1 MTISCFIKGVLRE
14 DSVKLVAGETGT
26 LIDKRRPSRTEA
38 RWRSDRS
45 YSSAALA
52 FAALIAL
59 LPKPLH
65 ATSLSH
71 VDVLRI
77 GKKIWQN
84 ECNGTIAGLTS
95 WNAGEDFASL
105 GIGHFIW
112 YPKGRPGPFE
122 ESFPKFVSFISK
134 RGVKL
139 PALLLGTGEKPCPW
153 NSRTEFLRAQHS
165 TEMNQLRSFLVD
177 TVDLQ
182 AEFLIARLESALPK
196 MLAEAAPSD
205 RANVQEQFER
215 LTKTSQGCY
224 ALVDYV
230 NFKGEGVLHTERYQG
245 QGWGLLQVL
254 EAMHGTSDTDAVDEF
269 ARAAKAVLTQRVQNS
284 PADRH
289 ESRWL
294 SGWIRRVNSYNG
306 S

>member
-14 DSVKLVAGETGT
+14 DLIKFVAAETGT
-26 LIDKRRPSRTEA
+26 LIDKRRPSRTE
-38 RWRSDRS
+38 RRSQSERS
-45 YSSAALA
+45 HSSAALV
-52 FAALIAL
+52 FAALITL

-65 ATSLSH
+65 ATTLSH
-71 VDVLRI
+71 VDVLKI

-84 ECNGTIAGLTS
+84 ECNGMIAGLTS

-112 YPKGRPGPFE
+112 YPKGRRGPFD
-122 ESFPKFVSFISK
+122 ESFPKLVSFISK
-134 RGVKL
+134 RGAKL
-139 PALLLGTGEKPCPW
+139 PALLLGTGEQPCPW
-153 NSRTEFLRAQHS
+153 NSRAEFVRAQDS
-165 TEMNQLRSFLVD
+165 TEMNQLRRFLAD
-177 TVDLQ
+177 TIDLQ

-215 LTKTSQGCY
+215 LTRTSQGCY

-254 EAMHGTSDTDAVDEF
+254 EAMHGISDAGAVDEF
-269 ARAAKAVLTQRVQNS
+269 ARAARAVLTQRVQNS
-284 PADRH
+284 PANRH

>member
-1 MTISCFIKGVLRE
+1 M
-14 DSVKLVAGETGT
+14 VAAETGT
-26 LIDKRRPSRTEA
+26 LIDKRRPSRTERRA
-38 RWRSDRS
+38 RSGCC
-45 YSSAALA
+45 YSSAALV
-52 FAALIAL
+52 FAALTAL

-65 ATSLSH
+65 ATTFSH
-71 VDVLRI
+71 VDVLKI

-122 ESFPKFVSFISK
+122 ESFPKLVSFISK
-134 RGVKL
+134 RGAKL
-139 PALLLGTGEKPCPW
+139 PALLLGIGEKPCPW

-165 TEMNQLRSFLVD
+165 TEMNQLRTFLVD
-177 TVDLQ
+177 TIDLQ

-215 LTKTSQGCY
+215 LTRTSQGCY

-254 EAMHGTSDTDAVDEF
+254 EAMHGSSDAGAVDEF
-269 ARAAKAVLTQRVQNS
+269 ARAARAVLTQRVQNS

-289 ESRWL
+289 EARWL

>member
-1 MTISCFIKGVLRE
+1 M
-14 DSVKLVAGETGT
+14 VAAETGT
-26 LIDKRRPSRTEA
+26 LIDKRRPSRTE
-38 RWRSDRS
+38 RRSRS
-45 YSSAALA
+45 ECCYSSAALV

-59 LPKPLH
+59 LPKPLQ
-65 ATSLSH
+65 ATTLSH
-71 VDVLRI
+71 VDVLKI

-95 WNAGEDFASL
+95 WNVGEDFASL

-112 YPKGRPGPFE
+112 YPKGRRGPFE
-122 ESFPKFVSFISK
+122 ESFPKLVSFISK
-134 RGVKL
+134 RGAKL

-165 TEMNQLRSFLVD
+165 TEMNQLRSLLVD
-177 TVDLQ
+177 TIDVQ

-215 LTKTSQGCY
+215 LTRTSQGCY

-230 NFKGEGVLHTERYQG
+230 NFKGEGVLPTERYQG

-254 EAMHGTSDTDAVDEF
+254 EAMHGTSDSGAVDEF
-269 ARAAKAVLTQRVQNS
+269 ARAARAVLTQRVQNS

-289 ESRWL
+289 EARWL